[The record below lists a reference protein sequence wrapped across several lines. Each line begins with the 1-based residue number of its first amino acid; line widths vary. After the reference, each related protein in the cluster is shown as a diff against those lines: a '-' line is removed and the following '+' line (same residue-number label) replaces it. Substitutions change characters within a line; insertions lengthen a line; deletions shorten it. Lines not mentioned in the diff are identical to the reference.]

1 MATSMLVTDV
11 WDNSCR
17 WQFWGVSDRFE
28 NYLCAPKFRFC
39 HQCLKIVTHY
49 VADNRFNTSFYK
61 PLKDR
66 RKDASVK
73 VEEDW
78 EIVREIEFN
87 QLAPL
92 RTSDLPEAEDL
103 YECGS
108 VETYDLGYDR
118 ITPKVRHKNHY
129 HY

>member
-1 MATSMLVTDV
+1 MAPT
-11 WDNSCR
+11 
-17 WQFWGVSDRFE
+17 
-28 NYLCAPKFRFC
+28 FRFC
-39 HQCLKIVTHY
+39 HQRLKIVTHY
-49 VADNRFNTSFYK
+49 VVDDWLDTLFYK

-118 ITPKVRHKNHY
+118 ITPKVRCRNHY

>member
-1 MATSMLVTDV
+1 M
-11 WDNSCR
+11 
-17 WQFWGVSDRFE
+17 
-28 NYLCAPKFRFC
+28 
-39 HQCLKIVTHY
+39 
-49 VADNRFNTSFYK
+49 
-61 PLKDR
+61 
-66 RKDASVK
+66 
-73 VEEDW
+73 EEDW

-118 ITPKVRHKNHY
+118 ITPKVRHKKPLLLLQSLFIGRSTNEKICS
-129 HY
+129 

>member
-1 MATSMLVTDV
+1 MTCSLQAVGT
-11 WDNSCR
+11 
-17 WQFWGVSDRFE
+17 
-28 NYLCAPKFRFC
+28 
-39 HQCLKIVTHY
+39 Y
-49 VADNRFNTSFYK
+49 VYK
-61 PLKDR
+61 PFKDR

-118 ITPKVRHKNHY
+118 ITPKVTHKKPLLLLQSTFIGRSTDEKICS
-129 HY
+129 

>member
-1 MATSMLVTDV
+1 MKYMYV
-11 WDNSCR
+11 
-17 WQFWGVSDRFE
+17 GDRFE
-28 NYLCAPKFRFC
+28 NYLLSPTLIFC
-39 HQCLKIVTHY
+39 HQRLKIVTHY
-49 VADNRFNTSFYK
+49 VVDNRFNTSIYK

>member
-1 MATSMLVTDV
+1 
-11 WDNSCR
+11 
-17 WQFWGVSDRFE
+17 
-28 NYLCAPKFRFC
+28 
-39 HQCLKIVTHY
+39 
-49 VADNRFNTSFYK
+49 
-61 PLKDR
+61 LKDR

-118 ITPKVRHKNHY
+118 ITPKVRHENHCY
-129 HY
+129 FYKHFFYRPFDQ

>member
-1 MATSMLVTDV
+1 MTQA
-11 WDNSCR
+11 
-17 WQFWGVSDRFE
+17 
-28 NYLCAPKFRFC
+28 LC
-39 HQCLKIVTHY
+39 
-49 VADNRFNTSFYK
+49 K
-61 PLKDR
+61 PWIDR

-108 VETYDLGYDR
+108 VETYDLSYDR
-118 ITPKVRHKNHY
+118 ITPKVAPNLFKLMGY
-129 HY
+129 IVI